1 MIYPSILIQYE
12 ESVSMH
18 QYDNQ
23 AIEKDEKRERNR
35 ENKPNELSKL
45 ISQLVN

>member
-12 ESVSMH
+12 ESVSMY

-23 AIEKDEKRERNR
+23 AIEKDEKRERETEKTRLMN
-35 ENKPNELSKL
+35 
-45 ISQLVN
+45 